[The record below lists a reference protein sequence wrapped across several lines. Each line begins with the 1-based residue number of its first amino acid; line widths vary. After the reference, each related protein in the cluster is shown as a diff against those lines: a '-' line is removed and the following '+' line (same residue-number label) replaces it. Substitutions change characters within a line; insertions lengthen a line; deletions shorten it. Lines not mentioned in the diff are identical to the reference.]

1 MRINA
6 EDEACARELLVL
18 GNRTSVN
25 DTSSSRN
32 YKVPANI
39 KNNSKMKHHKTPS
52 NQSIAIILDDQDIAL
67 NGHGE
72 VDDAFTFIDV
82 NDNPGLSLEPTLNS
96 VILTSSTSGSATT
109 NSSVSD
115 SKRVIIHVSNASS
128 SSAPIMSTTSTS
140 AGSFCPNLD
149 GNLTDAESSDDEV
162 ENTKKKDTVPKT
174 TTDNSSGDVS
184 ALENPPSSLSM
195 PSLSITTSKPSTES
209 SGSSSSRPHDDL
221 QEGNL
226 LDLSA
231 PKLSDTSTEENQPID
246 YTKKT
251 LSSSNSSSS
260 SSLVSPT
267 STSSRSSS
275 RKPSGFC
282 VENLIARSPPRQPS
296 ITSSNDPAAS
306 TTPYHP
312 EIEEDRPTLAQPA
325 AAPKPIDISV
335 QPLSVISDNKVEE
348 QSQQNVSNCS
358 SNSKS
363 CDESSS
369 AEPNHEQTSK
379 PETSD
384 EKATEADASAAIV
397 EDVAEKEVPK
407 INDQQTQQDPKDDKS
422 SEPSEQ
428 ITVPKE
434 TVVEDKVTSEPSLP
448 AIEVSVDPKTDTET
462 VADKPNNP
470 SVGEDISDAVSADI
484 VEKAPPTE
492 ACEKVTENLSEPLK
506 IAEEHNVS
514 EAKENVSESN
524 KEELQST
531 IAEKPTVQPED
542 LEESHEAVP
551 VTTPVV
557 IHQAPTEDC
566 EKVPEKPTEPL
577 ATPIEEPASSGSKTE
592 VFETITQASSE
603 KPIEPT
609 ISESK
614 SESSEE
620 VTEKPCEQLAD
631 PIISEPK
638 PEDSQNVSEK
648 PTEPLVTPAEEPVVS
663 ESKPEVS
670 ELISEKPSEQLAEP
684 IISESKTDISPKVSE
699 ESTEPLTAPMEE
711 PVISETKPEVS
722 DKIPEKPTEQLSEVS
737 PKASEK
743 PTETLAAPAEEAVI
757 SESTPEVSEKVT
769 EKTIEHLEEPIVSE
783 SKPEAHV
790 DLRKNIEDVSVTLNK
805 VDLPE
810 DSTDTND
817 GDLSAST
824 AEEIKVDIGKDVPTV
839 EQVDQRELLDGKNQ
853 DLEDQN
859 ITKETPVAQKETAQD
874 SNIQDDQEST
884 SQEPSA
890 EEPIIS
896 QEQVAQELT
905 GQASVTQETMA
916 QEPNDQETL
925 EAEPEG
931 QKAQDIVAL
940 ATNKAID
947 SEQKDKSQETGEKS
961 QDVSKSQETSPAT
974 DENVIEPGKVM
985 PDETDES
992 KLPSVD
998 QSEVPQTKDISQHS
1012 EKQEDVK
1019 ELDEQE
1025 KQPEFVPEDN
1035 KAKTS
1040 EDEFIASL
1048 EKSEST
1054 EIVPPKAQDE
1064 VLEQPQTQE
1073 SSPTAPDAV
1082 DSVNEIKL
1090 GEDENPPKSDA
1101 VELGK
1106 PDFGF
1111 EKKIDEVI
1119 EAPQVSN
1126 IVQETERQ
1134 EENLQMSQEKVR
1146 SDDLQAK
1153 LIPQAPQ
1160 QFTTVATKSKPL
1172 DESCNELEK
1181 DNTQPI
1187 AKSSCDNNVSS
1198 DEPESTIIPMPSTLS
1213 LVTEEDS
1220 QSSLMFSIPTS
1231 TTEEQ
1236 RVVAAPVMQT
1246 MIDPPPPMLST
1257 SDEVPAMDDFEEEI
1271 AGKEIRPT
1279 ISSTKVEQPQAV
1291 AILTVNAPEAGN
1303 SDTKPE
1309 PVSGPPYTCQ
1319 YCSKVYD
1326 NKRKYEIHVRF
1337 HTGETPFKCHLCG
1350 KL

>member
-39 KNNSKMKHHKTPS
+39 KNNSKMKHHKIPS

-348 QSQQNVSNCS
+348 QSQQNVSNFS

-384 EKATEADASAAIV
+384 EKATEGDTSAANV
-397 EDVAEKEVPK
+397 EDVTEKEVPK

-448 AIEVSVDPKTDTET
+448 ATVVSVDPKTDAET

-577 ATPIEEPASSGSKTE
+577 ATPIEEPASAGSKTE

-609 ISESK
+609 IAESK
-614 SESSEE
+614 SEASET
-620 VTEKPCEQLAD
+620 VTEKPTEQLAY

-648 PTEPLVTPAEEPVVS
+648 PTEPLITPAEEPVVS

-670 ELISEKPSEQLAEP
+670 ELISEKPSEQLAES

-722 DKIPEKPTEQLSEVS
+722 DKISEKPSEQLTEVS
-737 PKASEK
+737 PKSSEK
-743 PTETLAAPAEEAVI
+743 PIEHLAAPVEEAVN
-757 SESTPEVSEKVT
+757 SESAPEVSEKVT
-769 EKTIEHLEEPIVSE
+769 EEPSEHLEESIVSE
-783 SKPEAHV
+783 SKPEAQV
-790 DLRKNIEDVSVTLNK
+790 DLRTNIEDVSVALNK
-805 VDLPE
+805 VDLPK
-810 DSTDTND
+810 DSTEIID
-817 GDLSAST
+817 GDLSASN

-859 ITKETPVAQKETAQD
+859 ITKETPVAQKVTAQD
-874 SNIQDDQEST
+874 DQKST

-916 QEPNDQETL
+916 QEPNDQEIL

-931 QKAQDIVAL
+931 QKAQEIVAL

-947 SEQKDKSQETGEKS
+947 SEQKDKSQETCEKS
-961 QDVSKSQETSPAT
+961 QDVSKSQETSLAT

-998 QSEVPQTKDISQHS
+998 QSEVPQTKDVSQHS

-1054 EIVPPKAQDE
+1054 EIVLPKAQDE

-1134 EENLQMSQEKVR
+1134 EENLQMSQEKIQP
-1146 SDDLQAK
+1146 DDLQAK

-1291 AILTVNAPEAGN
+1291 AVLTVNALEAGN
-1303 SDTKPE
+1303 SDIKPE

-1350 KL
+1350 KS